1 MSWFTPI
8 VKFDFQHPKKWKK
21 ISKLTIKK
29 ISEDQLLRFFGIS
42 QRKLDDM
49 GRVISY
55 TYIGTTPEISILHQ
69 MNLAILNE
77 LQKYDLYS
85 CKYAFVSDLNEDD
98 HINEVEQ
105 ILTALR
111 LFCLNGITCPVTFND
126 KSPGVRY
133 IYPLTSQF
141 DRKVFTDSEFKKI
154 SQIKSNLSR
163 LDPEDLKMLSIVIE
177 QGYSMI
183 SFLLL
188 MTILERNIMKGDRN
202 EISFKVRIFTAKLL
216 SKFFH
221 YKEKEVF
228 NNVKNFYTYR
238 SKFVHEGKALNSNE
252 LKNILPILYEYV
264 IKILLIKINHPSIL
278 NPDKRNELL
287 WKR

>member
-1 MSWFTPI
+1 M
-8 VKFDFQHPKKWKK
+8 
-21 ISKLTIKK
+21 
-29 ISEDQLLRFFGIS
+29 
-42 QRKLDDM
+42 
-49 GRVISY
+49 
-55 TYIGTTPEISILHQ
+55 
-69 MNLAILNE
+69 
-77 LQKYDLYS
+77 
-85 CKYAFVSDLNEDD
+85 
-98 HINEVEQ
+98 
-105 ILTALR
+105 
-111 LFCLNGITCPVTFND
+111 GITCPVTFND
-126 KSPGVRY
+126 KSPRVRY

-141 DRKVFTDSEFKKI
+141 DRKVFTESEFKKI